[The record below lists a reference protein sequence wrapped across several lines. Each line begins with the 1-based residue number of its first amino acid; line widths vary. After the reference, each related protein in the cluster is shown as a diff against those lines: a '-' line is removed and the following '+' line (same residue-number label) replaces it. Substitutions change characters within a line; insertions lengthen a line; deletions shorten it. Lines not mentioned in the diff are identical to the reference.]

1 MPKRLSIDDRIDA
14 LAKFRRGPCS
24 PEAIEATTLGL
35 TDKSNLVV
43 AKAAVVARELMT
55 VALIPHLVTAFEHFI
70 DDLGNDKGCHA
81 LTAIVEALQTFAA
94 PESAVFLRG
103 IRHVQLESA
112 YGGAVD
118 AAVKLRCESAFGLV
132 RMGYRDVMWE
142 LAALLAD
149 ADRECRMAAAR
160 SIGHSMADAG
170 LPLLRYK
177 IQSGGLDNEVA
188 AECFAS
194 LIQINAEKSIPFL
207 APYLDS
213 PDAALRDGAALA
225 LGGTRRPEAFSLLHH
240 CYNTR
245 MDPEFRP
252 VLLLSMAMQ
261 RTESA
266 IAFVISIIATGDPRA
281 AGSAVKALAI
291 YRREEAVKNRVEQ
304 AVRERGDA
312 RVLEVFQTE
321 FR

>member
-1 MPKRLSIDDRIDA
+1 
-14 LAKFRRGPCS
+14 
-24 PEAIEATTLGL
+24 
-35 TDKSNLVV
+35 
-43 AKAAVVARELMT
+43 
-55 VALIPHLVTAFEHFI
+55 
-70 DDLGNDKGCHA
+70 
-81 LTAIVEALQTFAA
+81 
-94 PESAVFLRG
+94 
-103 IRHVQLESA
+103 
-112 YGGAVD
+112 
-118 AAVKLRCESAFGLV
+118 
-132 RMGYRDVMWE
+132 
-142 LAALLAD
+142 
-149 ADRECRMAAAR
+149 MAAAR

-252 VLLLSMAMQ
+252 VLLLSMAMLEGLLNCPAPEPFVPNKTVLAPVMSSK
-261 RTESA
+261 RMTLLASPC
-266 IAFVISIIATGDPRA
+266 IA
-281 AGSAVKALAI
+281 
-291 YRREEAVKNRVEQ
+291 
-304 AVRERGDA
+304 
-312 RVLEVFQTE
+312 
-321 FR
+321 